1 MLKTLNMALKKDTS
15 ASRQRQ
21 TFPQKVTKIAKNCL
35 KYHMKWIVNKF
46 LIHGHVLLWNF
57 NDFWREMLELL
68 SILCSLSEKE
78 VWDQRS
84 EVRPWS
90 ACVTQR
96 VITSSGWGQDAKALC
111 PCAAW
116 YQRKNQD
123 IMEVLGSSL
132 FLNQWDPHNL
142 SLTNK
147 LKFIMHALCYVKAV
161 DDQHLLLSV
170 KMAKLCKISLRI
182 VWQNNGN
189 YLGSQDCQKIT

>member
-1 MLKTLNMALKKDTS
+1 MLKTLNMALKKIHQDHVKHS
-15 ASRQRQ
+15 LKKS
-21 TFPQKVTKIAKNCL
+21 QKLPKNII
-35 KYHMKWIVNKF
+35 WNKF
-46 LIHGHVLLWNF
+46 LIHGHVLLRDF

-68 SILCSLSEKE
+68 PILCSLSEKE

-111 PCAAW
+111 PCAW

-132 FLNQWDPHNL
+132 LLNNSMAQP
-142 SLTNK
+142 
-147 LKFIMHALCYVKAV
+147 FISAV
-161 DDQHLLLSV
+161 GWGACTCLFGWFGHLQRGIRASF
-170 KMAKLCKISLRI
+170 
-182 VWQNNGN
+182 WG
-189 YLGSQDCQKIT
+189 T

>member
-1 MLKTLNMALKKDTS
+1 MLKTLNMALKKIHQDRVKHS
-15 ASRQRQ
+15 LKKS
-21 TFPQKVTKIAKNCL
+21 QKLPKNIIWNRL
-35 KYHMKWIVNKF
+35 QLNF
-46 LIHGHVLLWNF
+46 LIHSHVLLRDF

-68 SILCSLSEKE
+68 PILCSLSEKE

-111 PCAAW
+111 PCAW

-132 FLNQWDPHNL
+132 LLNN
-142 SLTNK
+142 SS
-147 LKFIMHALCYVKAV
+147 
-161 DDQHLLLSV
+161 LLSV
-170 KMAKLCKISLRI
+170 QWGRCLYLFVCLVGLDTFREGFEHPFWGCSSMSSS
-182 VWQNNGN
+182 
-189 YLGSQDCQKIT
+189 YLGMLLQGVPS